1 MLISVQTEVC
11 LLLQHF
17 QEDIMKKTSPY
28 RRENKKNDKLN
39 LLLFYILPFIVFNG
53 ILFFLVTSRP
63 RFDIEVGET
72 SDYQTTVVTISQKSL
87 LPVTE
92 MSTSMDGEVLEL
104 QKVGSRQYAVSIH
117 KNGALEVTMKNFNGM
132 QRTVYEHINILDDA
146 PPTVNESSI
155 DEGILTIVFEDSQ
168 SGLDYDSIYAINS
181 MNEELYPIAVDKV
194 TNSATF
200 AMDPD
205 GLVVHASDLSGNEMQ
220 ATFKS
225 HKEGDLEVLTE
236 DTVDGGEEVVE
247 ENEVEQ

>member
-1 MLISVQTEVC
+1 
-11 LLLQHF
+11 
-17 QEDIMKKTSPY
+17 MKKTSPY
-28 RRENKKNDKLN
+28 RHENKKNEKLN

-63 RFDIEVGET
+63 NFDIEVGDT
-72 SDYQTTVVTISQKSL
+72 TDYQTTVVTISQKSL

-92 MSTSMDGEVLEL
+92 MTTSMDGEALEL

-146 PPTVNESSI
+146 PPTVNDSSVE
-155 DEGILTIVFEDSQ
+155 EGILTVTFEDSQ
-168 SGLDYDSIYAINS
+168 SGLDYDSIYAVNS
-181 MNEELYPIAVDKV
+181 MNEDLYPIAVDKV

-225 HKEGDLEVLTE
+225 HKEGDLEVLTDDTMDE
-236 DTVDGGEEVVE
+236 DGETSQESSSDNGNNVKNESE
-247 ENEVEQ
+247 EDSSL